1 MWLQSGKD
9 PSQTWTG
16 GYGAGSASGNANLK
30 SNVQIID
37 PDGTKYPMLKEG
49 TDYIM
54 GGNPGENINIKLQTS
69 SDGDPRSDQY
79 GVYIKKLDIGYLA
92 KVQEDY
98 LRTLGAARRKYLL
111 EHPDELSQAVMNK
124 VNSNQALVGVYSVT
138 GESDEDGL
146 AEVNIPIQPGWNNS
160 LLFTFVHYGY
170 AAGASDDQ
178 AKRNQF
184 WMDVGSVALEIAAWG
199 LATVASGGLAAVAGV
214 VRLASLAKKANRLYL
229 IAEVAFLGKQWFQDG
244 FGIVG
249 LNKYDSKFP
258 NPGGFNH
265 QYIID
270 TTGATPR
277 TAIDKFLAGPLF
289 YPIVIGALAITVFG

>member
-1 MWLQSGKD
+1 MWIQSGKD
-9 PSQTWTG
+9 PTQTWSG
-16 GYGAGSASGNANLK
+16 GYAAGSSSGYADLK
-30 SNVQIID
+30 STVQLID
-37 PDGTKYPMLKEG
+37 SDGTKYPMLKEG
-49 TDYIM
+49 TDYVM

-79 GVYIKKLDIGYLA
+79 GVYIKKLDLDYLA

-98 LRTLGAARRKYLL
+98 LRTLGAARKKYLL
-111 EHPDELSQAVMNK
+111 EHPDELNK
-124 VNSNQALVGVYSVT
+124 EVLDKVDDNQALVGVYSVN
-138 GESDEDGL
+138 GQSDEDGL

-170 AAGASDDQ
+170 AAGASDDK
-178 AKRNQF
+178 AKQKDF
-184 WMDVGSVALEIAAWG
+184 WIDAGSIALEIAAWG
-199 LATVASGGLAAVAGV
+199 LATAATGGWAAVAWV
-214 VRLASLAKKANRLYL
+214 VRAASLVGKVNRLYL
-229 IAEVAFLGKQWFQDG
+229 IGEIAHISKRWFQDG
-244 FGIVG
+244 FGQVG

-270 TTGATPR
+270 TTGDAPR
-277 TAIDKFLAGPLF
+277 TAFDKFLTGPLF